1 MPLVRFT
8 VKNEYGLGVE
18 ELYKDGVQSE
28 DPKAVLDGVAVAGLV
43 GVLRQLGDLAQ
54 FAAEIFHGLQE
65 QVASTSSRSRK
76 LVNRVQR
83 IEASLPSLEKAIL
96 SQTDHLRFAY
106 TPGTEWHASI
116 RDERNHFIFDDLP
129 YFIMDSYEECKE
141 PPRLQLLDRFD
152 SGGPGS
158 CLKRYSDPTFFRR
171 ASSNSEE
178 SNSQKSQRERKGR
191 KIKKRRSWQQSGR
204 FAKSAPIPNDSG
216 RMQFSSTGQGQ
227 SSRSH
232 MGSTFDM
239 TFKSDLGDQS
249 DSHGTKDST
258 DFIECESRPSI
269 SAQPDV
275 TKNRGLSSSVM
286 EELNT
291 NGSIYVD
298 EHTAVTS
305 GDEISSHAVE
315 PPIPRSSSASW
326 EEKLDLEPTI
336 PLSSSA
342 TWDEKLEIVERNM
355 DVNCKIEDR
364 QQVPVT
370 NVSVHNLEIKQVNK
384 IGSNQVNDFSEHEI
398 SPESKTDE
406 WHLSTSISG
415 KFMEPNGLDCGSYER
430 DFKTKV
436 QVQPQF
442 LEPIRLIAR
451 SQVRNLSEGGKAPEA
466 KDRAFAI
473 PEAKEAQYPIEPDF
487 GVADKQWEAIDS
499 VDVSAVDAFTEGG
512 SNVKAIEWNQ
522 KESEI
527 VADDHISQK
536 DSIAIE
542 WRRHNLEIVSQ
553 DTQGDAFS
561 EGRSNVTV
569 IEWNQLESEGID
581 AGHVN
586 YEDIFSEGQNSVKL
600 IKWNQQEL
608 ESQDPED
615 RNNVQ
620 VIEWNQLDEIDSGT
634 ENFVDALNTI
644 ESESESDFETE
655 MKEVPAI
662 AYRDETGENDVHD
675 LPSIKS
681 NLEPEHEHLFTS
693 ADGKKGGLEG
703 LESSIA
709 SKSSAEIRSR
719 DHGYSYTDS
728 ARGQKL
734 DASTCLSDEQS
745 VHTSQKAM
753 PSNIRSLDH
762 NYSFNDRSD
771 SERDQK
777 LDVATCLSDEQSMHT
792 SQTAIPSNDN
802 EGSDLVA
809 NEPEGVQAAVC
820 EMRPTASASS
830 ENMGYPDH
838 TQSSYDKSKS
848 DVGQTLDVSTGLF
861 DEQSVLTSQMEPPS
875 DVPQGIEFCANVPG
889 IRLEP
894 GEIAKSGSETHGD
907 ERVKY
912 SPYPSQE
919 ISAGSSTSY
928 PHAFWTNGIL
938 FGLQPSKPTVLGVP
952 NVVDSSPRSKI
963 DKVGQCSVDVIQKL
977 DDPARTLVSSVN
989 ESKHGNKKVN
999 NDEDVAFSEN
1009 VSHQRFQKTLD
1020 DPFVRSAG
1028 ISVPFESKVPEGTN
1042 MKNASSEA
1050 TSASED
1056 RSSLLSLLSRGL
1068 LKNSLR
1074 RSGSL
1079 GYDESRDNNS
1089 KTNWFDY
1096 RRQNDVAHSL
1106 PEANVKGRL
1115 SSPVDS
1121 PPSSPP
1127 LEHMKI
1133 SFQPVNGF
1141 DMSRLKLKY
1150 PEGIDHNE
1158 NTLDA
1163 FPSFQLVPEPT
1174 TLQHDIG
1181 SESDNDTFCRSHA
1194 YKSDESDSHLSDSDS
1209 EQWESGDS
1217 TESNDHTIYNGLG
1230 RISSAE
1236 SASISPHHEVDHG
1249 NMRST
1254 SVTDAHSSYDP
1265 SSRFPILDA
1274 KNPVSYQ
1281 EMKLRL
1287 MSEADSS
1294 HLQEPSHEPPPLP
1307 PLQWRVSRP
1316 LFDEVGGN
1324 QGWRSDS
1331 RSQPS
1336 VSNHLSDSAVTY
1348 QTKLDS
1354 AKQINEVRELAT
1366 VVNPKEVKEPK
1377 FGQEQTYHAE
1387 NERKVD
1393 DGGNFLQQIRTKSFN
1408 LKRTEPTRPTYAP
1421 IPATNTKFTA
1431 ILQKASAIR
1440 QAVGSDD
1447 GEDDSWSDT

>member
-106 TPGTEWHASI
+106 TPGTEWHACI

-129 YFIMDSYEECKE
+129 HFIMDSYEECKE

-178 SNSQKSQRERKGR
+178 SNGEKSQRERKGR
-191 KIKKRRSWQQSGR
+191 KIKKRRSGQQSGQ
-204 FAKSAPIPNDSG
+204 FAKSAPIPNGSG

-227 SSRSH
+227 SSRSQ

-249 DSHGTKDST
+249 DSHCSKDGT

-286 EELNT
+286 EEVNT

-315 PPIPRSSSASW
+315 PPIPLSSSASW

-336 PLSSSA
+336 PFSSSA

-355 DVNCKIEDR
+355 DANHNIEDI

-370 NVSVHNLEIKQVNK
+370 NFSVHNQEIKQDNE
-384 IGSNQVNDFSEHEI
+384 ISSNQVNDFSEHEI
-398 SPESKTDE
+398 SSESKTDE
-406 WHLSTSISG
+406 WRLSTSISG
-415 KFMEPNGLDCGSYER
+415 KFMEPNGLHCGSYER

-436 QVQPQF
+436 QVQPQY

-451 SQVRNLSEGGKAPEA
+451 SQVWNLSEGGKAP
-466 KDRAFAI
+466 DHMNVYLINNPAFKI
-473 PEAKEAQYPIEPDF
+473 PEAKEAQNSIKADIE
-487 GVADKQWEAIDS
+487 VADKEWEAIDS
-499 VDVSAVDAFTEGG
+499 VD
-512 SNVKAIEWNQ
+512 VKAIEWNQ

-527 VADDHISQK
+527 VADDHVSQE
-536 DSIAIE
+536 DANAIE
-542 WRRHNLEIVSQ
+542 WSRHDLEMVNQ
-553 DTQGDAFS
+553 DAEGDAFL

-569 IEWNQLESEGID
+569 IEWNQLESEGIN

-655 MKEVPAI
+655 MKKEVQAI
-662 AYRDETGENDVHD
+662 AYRDETGENDVND
-675 LPSIKS
+675 LPRITS
-681 NLEPEHEHLFTS
+681 NLEPEHQHLFTS

-709 SKSSAEIRSR
+709 SKSLAHITSR
-719 DHGYSYTDS
+719 DHSYSSDDGSDS

-734 DASTCLSDEQS
+734 DVSTCASDEQS
-745 VHTSQKAM
+745 VHTSQSAV

-762 NYSFNDRSD
+762 SYSSNDRSD

-777 LDVATCLSDEQSMHT
+777 LDVSTCWCDEQSMHS
-792 SQTAIPSNDN
+792 SQTAIPSNVT
-802 EGSDLVA
+802 EASDLVA
-809 NEPEGVQAAVC
+809 NEPEEVQAAVY

-830 ENMGYPDH
+830 ENMGYPDR

-848 DVGQTLDVSTGLF
+848 AEGQTLDVSTGLF
-861 DEQSVLTSQMEPPS
+861 DEQSVLTSQTEPP
-875 DVPQGIEFCANVPG
+875 DVPQGIEFCLIVPG

-894 GEIAKSGSETHGD
+894 GEVAKSGSETHGD
-907 ERVKY
+907 ERAKS
-912 SPYPSQE
+912 SPYSSQE

-938 FGLQPSKPTVLGVP
+938 FGLQPSKPTVLSVP
-952 NVVDSSPRSKI
+952 NVVDSAPTSKI
-963 DKVGQCSVDVIQKL
+963 DKVGQCSVDVIHKL
-977 DDPARTLVSSVN
+977 DDPARMLVSSVN
-989 ESKHGNKKVN
+989 ESKHGNKIDN
-999 NDEDVAFSEN
+999 NDDDVGSSEN

-1020 DPFVRSAG
+1020 DPYVRSAG
-1028 ISVPFESKVPEGTN
+1028 IAVPFESKVPVGTN

-1050 TSASED
+1050 TSASEE

-1068 LKNSLR
+1068 LKNNLR

-1079 GYDESRDNNS
+1079 GYDECHDSNS
-1089 KTNWFDY
+1089 KTNGFDN
-1096 RRQNDVAHSL
+1096 RRQNDVTHSL

-1121 PPSSPP
+1121 PPPSPP

-1141 DMSRLKLKY
+1141 DTSRLKLKY
-1150 PEGIDHNE
+1150 PEGVDHYE

-1163 FPSFQLVPEPT
+1163 FPSFQLVPESAT
-1174 TLQHDIG
+1174 SQHDIG
-1181 SESDNDTFCRSHA
+1181 SESDNDTFCQSHA

-1236 SASISPHHEVDHG
+1236 SASISPHHELDHG
-1249 NMRST
+1249 NMRSVA
-1254 SVTDAHSSYDP
+1254 SVTDAHSSCDP

-1287 MSEADSS
+1287 TSGADSS
-1294 HLQEPSHEPPPLP
+1294 HLQEPTHEPPPLP

-1316 LFDEVGGN
+1316 QFDEVGGN
-1324 QGWRSDS
+1324 EGWRSDTL
-1331 RSQPS
+1331 SQPS
-1336 VSNHLSDSAVTY
+1336 VSNHLSDSAVAY

-1354 AKQINEVRELAT
+1354 AKQINEVRESAT
-1366 VVNPKEVKEPK
+1366 VVNLKEAEEPK
-1377 FGQEQTYHAE
+1377 FGQERTYHAE

-1408 LKRTEPTRPTYAP
+1408 LKRTEPMRPTYAP
-1421 IPATNTKFTA
+1421 IPATSNKFTA